1 MDKIFGSDSDETKGR
16 MLKILH
22 DFLVSEASKHAE
34 MEKEKEKG
42 AILPVIVQW
51 ILLNLVHRFESDKW
65 R

>member
-1 MDKIFGSDSDETKGR
+1 MTLEASTRIMDEIFQSDSDETKGR

-42 AILPVIVQW
+42 AILPAMI
-51 ILLNLVHRFESDKW
+51 
-65 R
+65 